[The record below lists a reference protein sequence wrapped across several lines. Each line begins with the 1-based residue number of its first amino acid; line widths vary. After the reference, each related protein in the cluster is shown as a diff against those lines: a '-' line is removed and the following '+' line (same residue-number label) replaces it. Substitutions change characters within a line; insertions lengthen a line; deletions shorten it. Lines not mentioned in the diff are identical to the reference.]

1 MKTTN
6 NFGYVSIIADVP
18 NKGYCKIIL
27 NDYGTIVRASIGES
41 SNATYD
47 IYSANIPDSC
57 WKTSM
62 KEMLF
67 LSPSCFI
74 ELFYSLKS
82 AEQIAYA
89 KELAEEQSKLL
100 VYTAH
105 DILKTALELDSIV
118 KS

>member
-6 NFGYVSIIADVP
+6 NFGYVSVIADVA

-27 NDYGTIVRASIGES
+27 NDNGTIVRATIGES
-41 SNATYD
+41 SSNAHD

-57 WKTSM
+57 WKPSM
-62 KEMLF
+62 KEMLL

-89 KELAEEQSKLL
+89 KELAEEHSKHL